1 MLPSSS
7 LHYRTETYLCKE
19 RFLGLR
25 EQLLAC
31 TRDAGDSILEIGPGP
46 GLLTALLSRLGI
58 KVTTLDTDERL
69 LPDIVGGVTAMPC
82 ASKSFDTVCAFQVLE
97 HLPWDSLVPALSEM
111 RRTAR
116 KKVIFSVPDH
126 AGLRTAVWGIRIG
139 LFCRWFQ
146 REWSRRSFPGISN
159 PAEHHWEIGCN
170 DVTTASVLKA
180 IEQAGLSCTANS
192 IPCAYFHFFICE
204 ILPESDT
211 NHAKEGN
218 L

>member
-7 LHYRTETYLCKE
+7 LHYRTETYLCRE

-31 TRDAGDSILEIGPGP
+31 TRDAGDSVLEIGPGP
-46 GLLTALLSRLGI
+46 GLLTALLSRLGVN
-58 KVTTLDTDERL
+58 VTTLDTDDRL

-97 HLPWDSLVPALSEM
+97 HLTWESLVPALSEM

-116 KKVIFSVPDH
+116 KRVIFSVPDH
-126 AGLRTAVWGIRIG
+126 AGLRTEVWGIKIG
-139 LFCRWFQ
+139 LSGRWFQ
-146 REWSRRSFPGISN
+146 RVWSKRNFPDISN

-180 IEQAGLSCTANS
+180 IEQAGLSCTANF

-204 ILPESDT
+204 PLPESGGT
-211 NHAKEGN
+211 CAEAGN
-218 L
+218 Q